1 MRPSDKAMADS
12 RSVQSLTIVKKKQ
25 LVLKDRLLCL
35 RGKKALTFSLNSSRD
50 DPKIFILLDRHR
62 NRGLLRCFDIVFQR
76 PYRYFSIAL
85 KVIFSLSDRHKIV
98 TND

>member
-12 RSVQSLTIVKKKQ
+12 RSVQSLTTVKKQ

-50 DPKIFILLDRHR
+50 DPKIFILLYRHR